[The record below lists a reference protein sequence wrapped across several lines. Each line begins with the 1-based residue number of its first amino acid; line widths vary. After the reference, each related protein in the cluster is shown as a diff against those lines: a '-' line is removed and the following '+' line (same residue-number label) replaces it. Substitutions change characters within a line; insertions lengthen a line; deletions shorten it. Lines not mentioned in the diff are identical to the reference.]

1 MAGPL
6 AGIRVLDLSRVLAGP
21 WATQTLADLGADVI
35 KVERPGTGDDTR
47 GWGPPF
53 LEAEE
58 DQHGASAYFL
68 STNHGKRSITIDIAT
83 DEGQALVREMAG
95 QVDIVIE
102 NFKVGAAARMGFDY
116 KTLSAINP
124 GLIYCSITGFGQTGP
139 YAERPGY
146 DLLIQAMGG
155 LMSLTGEPDGQPMK
169 VGVAVTD
176 LFTGMYAATAILAAL
191 HERSKSGLGEYIDL
205 SLFEVQIATLANQ
218 SYNYLV
224 GGKVPQRRG
233 NAHPNIVPYQAFEA
247 SDGYL
252 VVAVGND
259 TQFTRF
265 AAVIEHPE
273 LAEDPK
279 FRRNASRVHNREELV
294 RLIAARMRQ
303 DTVAEWLTRLDQANV
318 PAGPINDLD
327 AVFNDD
333 HVRQSGLVGTLSTPG
348 GDVSAVNSP
357 IHYSRSSIGQRKM
370 PPDLGAHTDEILRD
384 VLGKDHDEIAQLKA
398 ANVL

>member
-53 LEAEE
+53 VNG
-58 DQHGASAYFL
+58 DGASAYFL
-68 STNHGKRSITIDIAT
+68 STNHGKRSITIDIGT
-83 DEGQALVREMAG
+83 DEGQALVREMAEK
-95 QVDIVIE
+95 VDIVIE
-102 NFKVGAAARMGFDY
+102 NFKAGGAARMGFDY
-116 KTLSAINP
+116 GALSAINP
-124 GLIYCSITGFGQTGP
+124 ELIYCSITGFGQTGP

-191 HERSKSGLGEYIDL
+191 HERSESGLGQYVDL

-224 GGKVPQRRG
+224 GGKTPQRRG

-247 SDGYL
+247 RDGYL

-259 TQFTRF
+259 TQFGRF
-265 AAVIEHPE
+265 AAVIGHPE
-273 LAEDPK
+273 LGDDPK
-279 FRRNASRVHNREELV
+279 FRTNASRVENREELV
-294 RLIAARMRQ
+294 DLIAACMRQ
-303 DTVAEWLTRLDQANV
+303 DTVAEWITRLDQAKV
-318 PAGPINDLD
+318 PAGPINNLD
-327 AVFNDD
+327 AVFSDP
-333 HVRQSGLVGTLSTPG
+333 HVLQSGLVGTLSTSG
-348 GDVSAVNSP
+348 GHMSAVNSP
-357 IHYSRSSIGQRKM
+357 IHYSRSHMTQRDM
-370 PPDLGAHTDEILRD
+370 PPELGAHTDDILRD
-384 VLGKDHDEIAQLKA
+384 MLGKDQDEIARLKA